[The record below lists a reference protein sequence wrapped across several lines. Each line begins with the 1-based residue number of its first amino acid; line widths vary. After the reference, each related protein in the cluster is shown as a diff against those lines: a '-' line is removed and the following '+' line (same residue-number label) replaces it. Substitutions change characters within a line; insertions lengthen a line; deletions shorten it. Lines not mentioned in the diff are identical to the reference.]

1 MKRIVIAAGGG
12 GDPIAAAMVGAAL
25 YGSVEPVLVLTYAW
39 ERLTVDPL
47 PGPRGRADF
56 AGLESPRPHLELVT
70 GSTTL
75 VGAAGSSLPRL
86 AADLGTALGL
96 LDPAEGAVGL
106 ARTIRAAAE
115 YCGAGHVDVVDV
127 GGGILAT
134 GDEPTLRSP
143 LGDALVLAACARTG
157 LAADVWIAGPAL
169 DRELPEAELFARLP
183 EPAFALT
190 DAHVRPVRR
199 VFGWHPS
206 EAGAM
211 LAAAARG
218 VRGLCGIRDV
228 ADPVRLDGRSAGV
241 HRLALGQA
249 LALNPLAGRLA
260 DCATLD
266 EAERA
271 ALAVCGFSELARERD
286 RARAIGL
293 ARAGGGAPSTGLA
306 PAAASAAAPAGGPGP
321 VERYARWR
329 AGLARQGLTLATR
342 RRVIEELAL
351 DAAEARRL
359 HARLAA
365 DPAQDATPLWRLDTP
380 A

>member
-12 GDPIAAAMVGAAL
+12 GDPIAAAMVGTAL
-25 YGSVEPVLVLTYAW
+25 YGSVEPVLVLTYSW

-56 AGLESPRPHLELVT
+56 AGLESPRPHLDLVT
-70 GSTTL
+70 GSTTP

-96 LDPAEGAVGL
+96 LDPSEGTAGL
-106 ARTIRAAAE
+106 ARTIRAAAD
-115 YCGAGHVDVVDV
+115 YCGVGHVDVVDV
-127 GGGILAT
+127 GGDILAA

-169 DRELPEAELFARLP
+169 DRELPERDLFARLP

-199 VFGWHPS
+199 AFGWHPS
-206 EAGAM
+206 EASAM

-228 ADPVRLDGRSAGV
+228 GDPVRLDGRSAGV
-241 HRLALGQA
+241 HRLPLGQA

-271 ALAVCGFSELARERD
+271 SLAVCGFSEIARERD
-286 RARAIGL
+286 RARAVGL
-293 ARAGGGAPSTGLA
+293 
-306 PAAASAAAPAGGPGP
+306 AASAGLVSSAAGFSAASADGAGV
-321 VERYARWR
+321 VERYDR
-329 AGLARQGLTLATR
+329 
-342 RRVIEELAL
+342 
-351 DAAEARRL
+351 
-359 HARLAA
+359 
-365 DPAQDATPLWRLDTP
+365 
-380 A
+380 